1 MNVRNAWP
9 SKQSALHRRMA
20 GVTLMELL
28 IVIVVIGILAA
39 IAVPSY
45 RRYLIRSQRSEAKI
59 ALMQLQTAEEKYY
72 LQNNAYT
79 NNTTGVSPAGLGLPA
94 MSETGKYDVSVTTF
108 PGGGQS
114 FIASAVPHAGGGQ
127 TDDADCLTFTIDERG
142 TRAITGSSTSQLCWK

>member
-1 MNVRNAWP
+1 MNARDVWASRQA
-9 SKQSALHRRMA
+9 ALHRRMA

-28 IVIVVIGILAA
+28 IVVVVVAILAS

-79 NNTTGVSPAGLGLPA
+79 SNTTGGVPTGLGLPSQ
-94 MSETGKYDVSVTTF
+94 SETGKYDVSITTF
-108 PGGGQS
+108 PAGGQS
-114 FIASAVPHAGGGQ
+114 FIASAIPHVGGGQ
-127 TDDADCLTFTIDERG
+127 TDDVDCLTFTIDERG
-142 TRAITGSSTSQLCWK
+142 TRAITGGSTSQVCWK